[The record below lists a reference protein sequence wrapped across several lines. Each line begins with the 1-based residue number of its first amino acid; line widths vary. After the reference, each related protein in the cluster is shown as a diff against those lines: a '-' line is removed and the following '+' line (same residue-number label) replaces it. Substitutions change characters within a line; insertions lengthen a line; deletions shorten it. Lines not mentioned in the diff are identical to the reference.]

1 MVPPVPMEGFMK
13 DGAVVL
19 RQVESDNTQLA
30 QWLVRCACGV
40 EFVKRGSDIRRG
52 EYLRC
57 RDCANAHLSEQ
68 RTVHGETDTSLHI
81 TWQNIKHRCYDTS
94 YDGFRN
100 YGGRGISVCEEWR
113 NSYSTF
119 AADIRR
125 EIGERPSKAHSIDR
139 INNDGNYEPGNV
151 RWATRSE
158 QMRNRRPSSQWK
170 GKGGRLRKKAS
181 MTHEPSPLQVY
192 VDALLG
198 GP

>member
-1 MVPPVPMEGFMK
+1 MVPPVPMEGFTK

-40 EFVKRGSDIRRG
+40 EFVKRGSDIRCG
-52 EYLRC
+52 QYLRC
-57 RDCANAHLSEQ
+57 RLCANANLSER
-68 RTVHGETDTSLHI
+68 RTVHGETDGYLMVV
-81 TWQNIKHRCYDTS
+81 WDNMLKRCYS
-94 YDGFRN
+94 EAYERPEN
-100 YGGRGISVCEEWR
+100 YAGRGIVVHGPWR

-158 QMRNRRPSSQWK
+158 QMRNRRLFSQWK
-170 GKGGRLRKKAS
+170 GKGGRPRKKAS
-181 MTHEPSPLQVY
+181 MTQEPSPLQVY